1 MSPARLKIAVTV
13 HPFALD
19 RMCRAVFWRGLMNKN
34 SILLGLA
41 VMLAPTMAL
50 ADDDAAEGKI
60 VFKKCMACHAA
71 DKEQNKVGPYL
82 VGIVGRKAGSI
93 EGFKYSD
100 AMTAK
105 GTEGFVWDEAN
116 LALYLK
122 DPKGFIPGN
131 KMAFAGLKKDEDI
144 ANVIA
149 YLKADPKP

>member
-1 MSPARLKIAVTV
+1 MT
-13 HPFALD
+13 
-19 RMCRAVFWRGLMNKN
+19 NK

-41 VMLAPTMAL
+41 LMLAPTMAL
-50 ADDDAAEGKI
+50 AEGDAALGKT

-71 DKEQNKVGPYL
+71 DKEQNKVGAHL
-82 VGIVGRKAGSI
+82 VGIVGRKAGSV
-93 EGFKYSD
+93 EGFKYSE
-100 AMTAK
+100 AMIAK

-131 KMAFAGLKKDEDI
+131 KMAFAGLKKDDEI

-149 YLKADPKP
+149 YLKADPKPE